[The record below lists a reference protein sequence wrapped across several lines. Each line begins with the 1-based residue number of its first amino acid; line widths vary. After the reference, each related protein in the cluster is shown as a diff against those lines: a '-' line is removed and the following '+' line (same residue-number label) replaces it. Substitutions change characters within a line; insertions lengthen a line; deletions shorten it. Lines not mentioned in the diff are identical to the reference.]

1 MGRGNYGTVWKAI
14 DKRDRSRIAIK
25 KINNS
30 FANMIDAQR
39 SLREISIMKELG
51 NHPNIVELTNVKI
64 GQNHKDIY
72 LFLELNDVDLLTL
85 IRSGMTE
92 DA

>member
-1 MGRGNYGTVWKAI
+1 
-14 DKRDRSRIAIK
+14 
-25 KINNS
+25 
-30 FANMIDAQR
+30 MIDAQR
-39 SLREISIMKELG
+39 SLREIYIMKELG
-51 NHPNIVELTNVKI
+51 AHPNIVELTNVKI
-64 GQNHKDIY
+64 GQNHKDLY